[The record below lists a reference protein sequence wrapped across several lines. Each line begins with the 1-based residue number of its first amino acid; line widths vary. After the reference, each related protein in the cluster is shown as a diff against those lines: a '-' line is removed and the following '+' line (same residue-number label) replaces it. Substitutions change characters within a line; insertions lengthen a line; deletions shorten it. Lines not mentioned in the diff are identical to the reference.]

1 MDKNNTRKRRLTI
14 MDSERSFNIVAEVIK
29 REGVF
34 FFRFPFRG
42 FFPQNFCACVLT
54 FHCEFSGGKV
64 VLFGATKYIL
74 RH

>member
-42 FFPQNFCACVLT
+42 FFSTKFLCVSSHFTVNFQ
-54 FHCEFSGGKV
+54 GGK
-64 VLFGATKYIL
+64 
-74 RH
+74 